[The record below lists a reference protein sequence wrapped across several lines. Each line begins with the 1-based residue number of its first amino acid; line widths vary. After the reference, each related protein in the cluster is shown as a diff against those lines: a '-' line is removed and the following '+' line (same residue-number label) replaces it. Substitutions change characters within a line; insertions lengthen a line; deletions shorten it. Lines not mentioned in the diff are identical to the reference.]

1 LINFK
6 IISRKIDSIKV
17 IISGRLCWLRYQKA
31 GYKDIIVNDSKGA
44 IYEGREDL
52 KDYDGEGKD
61 AEDDTNS
68 GNTSNYEISRK
79 SKPDPEILPPRCT
92 ESRHENCS

>member
-6 IISRKIDSIKV
+6 IIEQKNRQYKGNYLRKALLATVS
-17 IISGRLCWLRYQKA
+17 KA
-31 GYKDIIVNDSKGA
+31 GCKDIIVNDSKGA
-44 IYEGREDL
+44 IYEGRENL
-52 KDYDGEGKD
+52 KDYYGEGKD